1 MNYRENST
9 LRPFTIIRLFR
20 IEVAKLTEIFLMILK
35 VGICIVANSEANF
48 QFLSDADLNYIV
60 SQIYNQ
66 IFKLV

>member
-1 MNYRENST
+1 MRLLGIEELEKNVLKLQNY
-9 LRPFTIIRLFR
+9 LKL
-20 IEVAKLTEIFLMILK
+20 EV
-35 VGICIVANSEANF
+35 VANSEANF